1 MRVRPAVLL
10 VWLVLWLC
18 GCVLFWLQLRV
29 GCVSGWL
36 RLLCGLLTVLGCVI
50 MVSVVGFAFVF
61 VGCGCGGSL
70 VGGGYF
76 GGLFGLIFTS
86 LGVDGF
92 IVALDAW
99 FAYEAIVGV
108 LGFVFYC

>member
-1 MRVRPAVLL
+1 MVASCSGCSCGL
-10 VWLVLWLC
+10 VAFLA
-18 GCVLFWLQLRV
+18 GCVY
-29 GCVSGWL
+29 CVV
-36 RLLCGLLTVLGCVI
+36 LLTVLGCVI

-61 VGCGCGGSL
+61 VGCGCGGGL

-76 GGLFGLIFTS
+76 GGLFGLIFTG
-86 LGVDGF
+86 LGVGGF
-92 IVALDAW
+92 IVAFDAW